1 MNDLTYFLFTLN
13 RIIKNFEKN
22 TKGVVAEEV
31 KVTQNLLIATQNT
44 MKQHPLW
51 EKLPENHFVIA
62 KEEMHKYIFSKLYP
76 M

>member
-1 MNDLTYFLFTLN
+1 MTYFLFTSN